1 MTRPWFTEKTGFQKR
16 LTAADRAL
24 FQRICPPRRLSKN
37 SCIFH
42 AGDPA
47 VSLHLIDAGHVK
59 LVAPTQGGK
68 ERILAVCGPGDLLGE
83 TFLSGAPRYQ
93 ASAVTATTAVTCAMS
108 RAQFLELTGAS
119 TTFALVFAE
128 VLANQLASCRTL
140 LGGGFDPVK
149 LRVAKVF
156 LDYAMS
162 FGTTSEEPGRYV
174 LDTHPTHEDVAA
186 LVTATRVAVS
196 KAVGELR
203 RAGMLKG
210 ARGRYRVDVLALEAL
225 LEET

>member
-1 MTRPWFTEKTGFQKR
+1 MMRPWFTEKTGFQKR

-108 RAQFLELTGAS
+108 RAQFLELTG
-119 TTFALVFAE
+119 
-128 VLANQLASCRTL
+128 LAPYPGAGWWT
-140 LGGGFDPVK
+140 V
-149 LRVAKVF
+149 
-156 LDYAMS
+156 
-162 FGTTSEEPGRYV
+162 PGR
-174 LDTHPTHEDVAA
+174 PTQRRKGPLQIRPRSQVP
-186 LVTATRVAVS
+186 
-196 KAVGELR
+196 R
-203 RAGMLKG
+203 RASKVTSSRG
-210 ARGRYRVDVLALEAL
+210 ACQQQATELEA
-225 LEET
+225 T